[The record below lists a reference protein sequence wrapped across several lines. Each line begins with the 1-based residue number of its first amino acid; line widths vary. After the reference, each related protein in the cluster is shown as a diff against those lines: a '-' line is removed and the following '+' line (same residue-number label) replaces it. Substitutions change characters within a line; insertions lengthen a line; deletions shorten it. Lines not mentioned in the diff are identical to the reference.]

1 LKKSVKFLNKMIDL
15 GIKYKQCSGIQK
27 DQKDEQKIQKIQ
39 KNLKNLIYIYNDL
52 MKIDYIKPM

>member
-1 LKKSVKFLNKMIDL
+1 MIDL
-15 GIKYKQCSGIQK
+15 GIKYKQYSGIQK
-27 DQKDEQKIQKIQ
+27 DQKDEQKIQ

>member
-1 LKKSVKFLNKMIDL
+1 MIDL

-27 DQKDEQKIQKIQ
+27 DQKDEQKIQKI
-39 KNLKNLIYIYNDL
+39 LKNLIYIYNDL